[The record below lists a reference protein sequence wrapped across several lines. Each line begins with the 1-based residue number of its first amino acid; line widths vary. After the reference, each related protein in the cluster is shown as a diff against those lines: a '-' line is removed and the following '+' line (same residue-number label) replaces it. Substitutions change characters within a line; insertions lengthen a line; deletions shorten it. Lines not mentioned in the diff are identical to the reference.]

1 LPHESNRL
9 IFAQL
14 NRYVRSM
21 RNHIKTTVANLH
33 HLFALFSAKFARFS
47 ARYKQNPLDLT
58 RVGANYHGD
67 GLAVWAKNVD
77 FLSDRK
83 FVQAYERAVNSGH
96 HFDQQGVGIKIEW
109 RVNTALWAAQ
119 QAAPLEGDFVECGV
133 NTGILSLAI
142 CSFLDFNSLN
152 KRFFLFDTYSGI
164 PEDQTEY
171 AESPGNIRQKNKH
184 YFDCYEVA
192 KENFAP
198 WPKAHLVRGR
208 VPETLGTVAI
218 EKVAYL
224 SLDMNVAE
232 PELAAL
238 THFWPKLVSGAVVL
252 IDDYGWMTCEQQ
264 KVAIDAFARQVNTP
278 VLFLPTGQG
287 IIVKR

>member
-1 LPHESNRL
+1 
-9 IFAQL
+9 
-14 NRYVRSM
+14 M
-21 RNHIKTTVANLH
+21 KNHIKTTVGYLRH
-33 HLFALFSAKFARFS
+33 MVALLSAKFARFS
-47 ARYKQNPLDLT
+47 AHHKQNLLDLT
-58 RVGANYHGD
+58 QVGANYHGD
-67 GLAVWAKNVD
+67 GLAVWTKNVD
-77 FLSDRK
+77 FLSDPK

-96 HFDQQGVGIKIEW
+96 HFGQQGVKIKIEW

-119 QAAPLEGDFVECGV
+119 QAARLDGDFVECGV

-142 CSFLDFNSLN
+142 CSFLDFNSLD

-164 PEDQTEY
+164 PEDRTEY
-171 AESPGNIRQKNKH
+171 AESPENIRQKNKY

-192 KENFAP
+192 KGNFAP
-198 WPKAHLVRGR
+198 WPKAQLVRGR
-208 VPETLGTVAI
+208 VPETLDSVAI
-218 EKVAYL
+218 DKVAYL

-252 IDDYGWMTCEQQ
+252 IDDYGWKTCEQQ
-264 KVAIDAFARQVNTP
+264 KAAIDAFARKANTP